1 VGEERTGRNLGRTMK
16 ELREAKGLTHEVLA
30 GRINFTLKKQIED
43 MLRGQGEDMRG
54 AWHLRDRL
62 LERVRVRPETVERW
76 EKVGFGVQRGTRA
89 ALEFYLSPAFSALLK
104 VLDAN
109 TSDMDKESSNDT
121 LQPGDSVVRPID
133 DEGHAALR
141 ENATGEAEFL
151 VVPDGFGG
159 KFLKEVQDVTDADHK
174 AIKTYLEEEAAFVEA
189 ESEKLIDNFVREQT
203 INMDLE
209 IESLLEGDG
218 PGA

>member
-1 VGEERTGRNLGRTMK
+1 MK
-16 ELREAKGLTHEVLA
+16 ELREAKGFTHEDLA
-30 GRINFTLKKQIED
+30 ARINDTLKKWLESA
-43 MLRGQGEDMRG
+43 LREQGKDMRS
-54 AWHLRDRL
+54 AWRLRDEV

-89 ALEFYLSPAFSALLK
+89 AHELYSSPAFYALLK

-109 TSDMDKESSNDT
+109 PSSDMDKESSNRT

-133 DEGHAALR
+133 EGRPALR
-141 ENATGEAEFL
+141 ENATGEAAFL

-159 KFLKEVQDVTDADHK
+159 TFLKEMQDVTDADYK

-189 ESEKLIDNFVREQT
+189 ETEKRIDNFVREQT
-203 INMDLE
+203 INMDQE
-209 IESLLEGDG
+209 IESLLEEDE

>member
-1 VGEERTGRNLGRTMK
+1 MK
-16 ELREAKGLTHEVLA
+16 KLREAKGFTHKDLA
-30 GRINFTLKKQIED
+30 ARINDTLKKSLESA
-43 MLRGQGEDMRG
+43 LRERGKDMRS
-54 AWHLRDRL
+54 AWRLRDEV
-62 LERVRVRPETVERW
+62 LERISVSPETVERW

-89 ALEFYLSPAFSALLK
+89 AHKFYLSPAFKTLLK

-109 TSDMDKESSNDT
+109 PSDMDKERRICT

-133 DEGHAALR
+133 DEGHTALR

-159 KFLKEVQDVTDADHK
+159 TFLKEVQDVTDADYK

-189 ESEKLIDNFVREQT
+189 EYEKLIDNFVREQI

-209 IESLLEGDG
+209 IENLLEEDES
-218 PGA
+218 GA

>member
-1 VGEERTGRNLGRTMK
+1 MK
-16 ELREAKGLTHEVLA
+16 ELREAKGFTHENLA
-30 GRINFTLKKQIED
+30 ARINDTLKKSLESA
-43 MLRGQGEDMRG
+43 LREQGKDMRS
-54 AWHLRDRL
+54 AWRLRDEV
-62 LERVRVRPETVERW
+62 LERVSVSAETVERW

-89 ALEFYLSPAFSALLK
+89 AHEFYSSLAFRALCK
-104 VLDAN
+104 VLDAGLD
-109 TSDMDKESSNDT
+109 DMDKERSNFT

-133 DEGHAALR
+133 DEGRAALR

-159 KFLKEVQDVTDADHK
+159 TFLKEMQYVTDADHK

-189 ESEKLIDNFVREQT
+189 EREKLIDNFVREQT

-209 IESLLEGDG
+209 IESLLEEDE

>member
-1 VGEERTGRNLGRTMK
+1 MSRTMK
-16 ELREAKGLTHEVLA
+16 ELREAKGFTHKDLA
-30 GRINFTLKKQIED
+30 ARINLTLQKWIED
-43 MLRGQGEDMRG
+43 TLRGQGKDMRS
-54 AWHLRDRL
+54 AWQLRDTL

-76 EKVGFGVQRGTRA
+76 EKVGFGVQSETCA
-89 ALEFYLSPAFSALLK
+89 AHKFYLSPAFIALLK

-109 TSDMDKESSNDT
+109 PSSDMDKETRNST

-133 DEGHAALR
+133 DEGRAALR

-159 KFLKEVQDVTDADHK
+159 TFLKEVQDVTDADHK
-174 AIKTYLEEEAAFVEA
+174 AIKTYLEEEAAFLDA

-203 INMDLE
+203 ANMDLE
-209 IESLLEGDG
+209 IECLLEEDE

>member
-16 ELREAKGLTHEVLA
+16 ELREAQGFTHEDLA
-30 GRINFTLKKQIED
+30 ARINDT
-43 MLRGQGEDMRG
+43 
-54 AWHLRDRL
+54 LRDEV
-62 LERVRVRPETVERW
+62 LERVSVSPETVERW

-89 ALEFYLSPAFSALLK
+89 AHKFYSSLAFEALLK
-104 VLDAN
+104 VLDA
-109 TSDMDKESSNDT
+109 DPGDLDKEMSNCT
-121 LQPGDSVVRPID
+121 LQPGDSVVRPIA
-133 DEGHAALR
+133 EGRPALR

-159 KFLKEVQDVTDADHK
+159 TFLKEMQDVTDADYK

-189 ESEKLIDNFVREQT
+189 ESERLIDNFVREQT
-203 INMDLE
+203 INMDQE
-209 IESLLEGDG
+209 IERLLEEDE